1 MRFHRPRLHFYG
13 GDIMKNKRFL
23 SLFVIMVSVI
33 ISSFIFSACQGDI
46 TDTSTDTG
54 DVECAHEWENQASVA
69 PTCDSGGYSIAKCE
83 LCDKRDFVEYAPLDH
98 SFTET
103 YDWDFDRGIVEATM
117 TCSRCNK
124 FYSDSTNA
132 VEEDIIYSTCKT
144 KGRYTLKATFIL
156 NGREYVDKK
165 EVELPIGECIY
176 GNYLYSLV
184 NDDCS
189 EGYNI
194 YGECIV
200 CGKKINTV
208 GREHELVIKET
219 VNLADFG
226 ACGGTATRLSC
237 PCGFKEN
244 YEIVSACRSSDK
256 KRDESTS
263 GNVDGKWVEKDV
275 YSCYYCGLETVV
287 YSESIYTF
295 DPYTLME
302 QTLKMDGE
310 EIFKGHH
317 YRHEHEG
324 HKLTTTRGEPIY
336 SDCALG
342 YIETKTCNDCD
353 YVERSFRKDLSHNAT
368 KKEVIKDLGEHGTLY
383 LYTCLCGKRSYL
395 YHEQQPPHWANSN
408 SGVYECAKCDFKC
421 IKLFRG
427 DNLINGEMWY
437 FAVLDENGEVAY
449 EYSLEE

>member
-1 MRFHRPRLHFYG
+1 M
-13 GDIMKNKRFL
+13 
-23 SLFVIMVSVI
+23 
-33 ISSFIFSACQGDI
+33 
-46 TDTSTDTG
+46 
-54 DVECAHEWENQASVA
+54 
-69 PTCDSGGYSIAKCE
+69 
-83 LCDKRDFVEYAPLDH
+83 
-98 SFTET
+98 
-103 YDWDFDRGIVEATM
+103 
-117 TCSRCNK
+117 
-124 FYSDSTNA
+124 
-132 VEEDIIYSTCKT
+132 
-144 KGRYTLKATFIL
+144 
-156 NGREYVDKK
+156 
-165 EVELPIGECIY
+165 
-176 GNYLYSLV
+176 
-184 NDDCS
+184 
-189 EGYNI
+189 
-194 YGECIV
+194 
-200 CGKKINTV
+200 
-208 GREHELVIKET
+208 
-219 VNLADFG
+219 
-226 ACGGTATRLSC
+226 
-237 PCGFKEN
+237 
-244 YEIVSACRSSDK
+244 
-256 KRDESTS
+256 
-263 GNVDGKWVEKDV
+263 
-275 YSCYYCGLETVV
+275 
-287 YSESIYTF
+287 YSESVNTF